1 MDKYQE
7 LSEKLLECMGG
18 IENIT
23 NVAHCATRLRISY
36 KNKELIDEETLKV
49 LPDSSGI
56 VKKAGTI
63 QIIVGPDVHDAYNKF
78 VEVSG
83 WKSNGNYYVEDS
95 EEEEEGETVS
105 IRDEKR
111 DFQYYLMKFSN
122 FIAPVFMPVIPAL
135 ITGGMILA
143 IKNLLVNYFGVS
155 VDSGTAQWM
164 LNIFDAAFKFL
175 PIYIGYTMAIQLKM
189 QPIMGAMLG
198 AVLIAPT
205 FESGVVIDIF
215 GITVPQVD
223 YRSTILPVILGVI
236 LMYYVDKGL
245 KKILPSILAYFL
257 KPILTM
263 IIVTPVTLII
273 LAPAG
278 NLLSGYVADFVL
290 WVSNTLGIV
299 ALPLLSVVYPYMVMF
314 GLDKGL
320 HPIALELLDKL
331 GYNPV
336 TIVIGFISNICIGA
350 TTLAFATTI
359 RDKGQKA
366 AAVSSG
372 VTALCGVTEPAFYG
386 QLISHPKCMI
396 GHAIGAACA
405 GLFAGIFHLK
415 TFVHGGCPGWL
426 TLLFF
431 VDQNGDAHYVFVA
444 IITALIGMVVSFLAT
459 KAVLKVTGKRA
470 FSLGG

>member
-1 MDKYQE
+1 MGKYKE
-7 LSEKLLECMGG
+7 LAEKILIYMGG
-18 IENIT
+18 AENISK
-23 NVAHCATRLRISY
+23 VAHCATRLRLTY
-36 KNKELIDEETLKV
+36 KDKNKIQVEDLKKIPGV
-49 LPDSSGI
+49 SGI
-56 VKKAGTI
+56 VQKAGVI
-63 QIIVGPDVHDAYNKF
+63 QVIIGPNVHDVYNDF

-83 WKSNGNYYVEDS
+83 WKPQEDDFIDVVEDD
-95 EEEEEGETVS
+95 ET
-105 IRDEKR
+105 EKK
-111 DFQYYLMKFSN
+111 DIQYYLLKFSN
-122 FIAPVFMPVIPAL
+122 FIAPVFMPIIPAL
-135 ITGGMILA
+135 ITGGLILS
-143 IKNLLVNYFGVS
+143 IKNLLVNYFGMS
-155 VDSGTAQWM
+155 IDSGTAQWM

-175 PIYIGYTMAIQLKM
+175 PIYVGYTMASQLKM
-189 QPIMGAMLG
+189 ESIMGAMLG

-205 FESGVVIDIF
+205 FENGLVTDIF
-215 GITVPQVD
+215 GIAVPQVG
-223 YRSTILPVILGVI
+223 YYSTIFPIILGI
-236 LMYYVDKGL
+236 TLMYFVDKGL
-245 KKILPSILAYFL
+245 KKILPNTLSYFL

-263 IIVTPVTLII
+263 IIVTPVTLIL

-299 ALPLLSVVYPYMVMF
+299 AFPLLSVIYPYMVMF

-320 HPIALELLDKL
+320 HPIAIELLDKL

-350 TTLAFATTI
+350 TTLALATTM
-359 RDKGQKA
+359 KNKSQKT

-372 VTALCGVTEPAFYG
+372 ITALCGVTEPAFYG
-386 QLISHPKCMI
+386 QLISHPRCMI

-431 VDQNGDAHYVFVA
+431 VDNEGNINYVIIA
-444 IITALIGMVVSFLAT
+444 IITALIGMAVSFIAT
-459 KAVLKVTGKRA
+459 KIVLSKSK
-470 FSLGG
+470 

>member
-1 MDKYQE
+1 MGKYKE
-7 LSEKLLECMGG
+7 LAEKILIYMGG
-18 IENIT
+18 AENISK
-23 NVAHCATRLRISY
+23 VAHCATRLRLTY
-36 KNKELIDEETLKV
+36 KDKNKIQVEDLKKIPGV
-49 LPDSSGI
+49 SGI
-56 VKKAGTI
+56 VQKAGVI
-63 QIIVGPDVHDAYNKF
+63 QVIIGPNVHDVYNDF

-83 WKSNGNYYVEDS
+83 WKPQEDDFIDVVEDD
-95 EEEEEGETVS
+95 ET
-105 IRDEKR
+105 EKK
-111 DFQYYLMKFSN
+111 DIQYYLLKFSN
-122 FIAPVFMPVIPAL
+122 FIAPVFMPIIPAL
-135 ITGGMILA
+135 ITGGLILS
-143 IKNLLVNYFGVS
+143 IKNLLVNYFGMS
-155 VDSGTAQWM
+155 IDSGTAQWM

-175 PIYIGYTMAIQLKM
+175 PIYIGYTMASQLKM
-189 QPIMGAMLG
+189 EPIMGAMLG

-205 FESGVVIDIF
+205 FENGLVTDIF
-215 GITVPQVD
+215 GIAVPQVG
-223 YRSTILPVILGVI
+223 YRSTIFPIILGI
-236 LMYYVDKGL
+236 TLMYFVDKGL
-245 KKILPSILAYFL
+245 KKILPNTLSYFL

-263 IIVTPVTLII
+263 IIVTPFTLIL

-299 ALPLLSVVYPYMVMF
+299 AFPLLSVIYPYMVMF

-320 HPIALELLDKL
+320 HPIAIELLDKL

-350 TTLAFATTI
+350 TTLALAMTM
-359 RDKGQKA
+359 KNKSQKT

-372 VTALCGVTEPAFYG
+372 ITALCGVTEPAFYG
-386 QLISHPKCMI
+386 QLISHPRCMI

-431 VDQNGDAHYVFVA
+431 VDNEGNINYVIIA
-444 IITALIGMVVSFLAT
+444 IITALIGMAVSFIAT
-459 KAVLKVTGKRA
+459 KIVLSKSK
-470 FSLGG
+470 

>member
-1 MDKYQE
+1 MGKYKE
-7 LSEKLLECMGG
+7 LAEKILIYMGG
-18 IENIT
+18 AENISK
-23 NVAHCATRLRISY
+23 VAHCATRLRLTY
-36 KNKELIDEETLKV
+36 KDKNKIQVEDLKKIPGV
-49 LPDSSGI
+49 SGI
-56 VKKAGTI
+56 VQKAGVI
-63 QIIVGPDVHDAYNKF
+63 QVIIGPNVHDVYNDF

-83 WKSNGNYYVEDS
+83 WKPQEDDFIDVVEDD
-95 EEEEEGETVS
+95 ET
-105 IRDEKR
+105 EKK
-111 DFQYYLMKFSN
+111 DIQYYLLKFSN
-122 FIAPVFMPVIPAL
+122 FIAPVFMPIIPAL
-135 ITGGMILA
+135 ITGGLILS
-143 IKNLLVNYFGVS
+143 IKNLLVNYFGMS
-155 VDSGTAQWM
+155 IDSGTAQWM

-175 PIYIGYTMAIQLKM
+175 PIYVGYTMASQLKM
-189 QPIMGAMLG
+189 EPIMGAMLG

-205 FESGVVIDIF
+205 FENGLVTDIF
-215 GITVPQVD
+215 GIAVPQVG
-223 YRSTILPVILGVI
+223 YRSTIFPIILGI
-236 LMYYVDKGL
+236 TLMYFVDKGL
-245 KKILPSILAYFL
+245 KKILPNTLSYFL

-263 IIVTPVTLII
+263 IIVTPVTLIL

-299 ALPLLSVVYPYMVMF
+299 AFPLLSVIYPYMVMF

-320 HPIALELLDKL
+320 HPIAIELLDKL

-350 TTLAFATTI
+350 TTLALAMTM
-359 RDKGQKA
+359 KNKSQKT

-372 VTALCGVTEPAFYG
+372 ITALCGVTEPAFYG
-386 QLISHPKCMI
+386 QLISHPRCMI

-431 VDQNGDAHYVFVA
+431 VDNEGNINYVIIA
-444 IITALIGMVVSFLAT
+444 IITALIGMAVSFIAT
-459 KAVLKVTGKRA
+459 KIVLSKSK
-470 FSLGG
+470 